1 MAVGSNKYDVFIC
14 CRVKDDGRYEIANSI
29 NRSLSDRGFRVYYA
43 PDRLKAGFPDI
54 KKTIQKTN
62 NFILLL
68 TDDTF
73 DGCSNPTDNVR
84 IELEF
89 ALLFNCNI
97 VPVDIS
103 ENGLSFVFAQNL
115 PPSLARV
122 RQLNCVPFSVE
133 DFNPFIDKLTKFIL
147 RVDVSNAWVFVS
159 HSNKDFEQIIRIRNK
174 LEQLDYRPLLFF
186 LKCLDDDKEIFE
198 LIKREIRAR
207 DRFILCDSKN
217 SRASD
222 WVQKEVAYIKSLGR
236 PYELINLDDGDDEID
251 RCIARFDERSTVYIW
266 STSDEIAENTTEKLV
281 RKAFKVGILP
291 STYLN
296 DYLDFKRGFQVKD
309 FQEIDVNAYVAI
321 IIDQELSAPQMRII
335 DSCSDYF
342 RASDGASFLF
352 YVVSNN
358 DEERRRLNKQNE
370 ELFRE
375 MLQGNGIHP
384 RYITNQN
391 SDLQAEAICGDIIE
405 LDRFHHNN

>member
-1 MAVGSNKYDVFIC
+1 MAGRSNKYDVFIC
-14 CRVKDDGRYEIANSI
+14 CRAKDDGRYEVANEI
-29 NRSLSDRGFRVYYA
+29 NSSLSDKGFRVYWT
-43 PDRLKAGFPDI
+43 PDILDADFPDI
-54 KKTIQKTN
+54 KKIIQKTN

-73 DGCSNPTDNVR
+73 DECSNSDDFVR

-103 ENGLSFVFAQNL
+103 RNGLSYVLKQNL
-115 PPSLARV
+115 PPSLERIK
-122 RQLNCVPFSVE
+122 RLNGISYSVE
-133 DFNPFIDKLTKFIL
+133 FFQSFIDRLTKYIL
-147 RVDVSNAWVFVS
+147 KVDVSNAWVFVS

-186 LKCLDDDKEIFE
+186 LKCLEDDKEIFE

-217 SRASD
+217 SRSSE
-222 WVQKEVAYIKSLGR
+222 WVQKEVAYIKTLGR
-236 PYELINLDDGDDEID
+236 PYASIDLDAGDDEID
-251 RCIARFDERSTVYIW
+251 RRIARFDERSTVYIW
-266 STSDEIAENTTEKLV
+266 STSDEIAENTAEMLI

-296 DYLDFKRGFQVKD
+296 DYFDFKRGFQVKD
-309 FQEIDVNAYVAI
+309 FQEIDANAYIAI
-321 IIDQELSAPQMRII
+321 VVNRELTSSEMRII

-342 RASDGASFLF
+342 RAADGASFLL

-358 DEERRRLNKQNE
+358 DEERRQLIKQNE
-370 ELFRE
+370 ELLRE
-375 MLQGNGIHP
+375 MFRGNGIHP
-384 RYITNQN
+384 RFITNPS
-391 SDLQAEAICGDIIE
+391 SDLQADAISQDIIE
-405 LDRFHHNN
+405 LDKFHHN